1 MATINRFL
9 SDLDE
14 RTIAQRVG
22 IPHDEARLNYHLS
35 SNTVRDFSQFRDII
49 TDYYNYHHTRCVSSG
64 GRLSSDYAYGKA
76 NEVLENEARK
86 RRGNIVSAFNNAH
99 DGTNGGMRVVL
110 DTICEGLKAEIVER
124 YIKATFDRY
133 VEPNSWD
140 QKLDMIRQFIA
151 YAGPYLSSS
160 IRTNQPE
167 SYAHEYSGLIKS
179 YVEGL
184 QQTSSMF
191 RSL

>member
-22 IPHDEARLNYHLS
+22 IPHDEARLDYHLS

-64 GRLSSDYAYGKA
+64 GRLSSDYAYARA
-76 NEVLENEARK
+76 NEVLENDARK

-110 DTICEGLKAEIVER
+110 DTICESLKAESVER
-124 YIKATFDRY
+124 YITDAFDRH
-133 VEPNSWD
+133 VSPNSWED
-140 QKLDMIRQFIA
+140 RREIISQFIA

-167 SYAHEYSGLIKS
+167 RYAHDYSELIRA

-191 RSL
+191 RRL